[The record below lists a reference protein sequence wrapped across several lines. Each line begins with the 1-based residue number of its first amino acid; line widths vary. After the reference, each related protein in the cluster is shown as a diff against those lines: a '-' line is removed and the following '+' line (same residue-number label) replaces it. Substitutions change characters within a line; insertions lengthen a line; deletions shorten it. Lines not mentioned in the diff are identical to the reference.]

1 MTRASI
7 RPDAID
13 QTWRARSLVDFVYEI
28 DMQIPQEERKRQNDK
43 LRKSHSLVEVKTK
56 VKDV

>member
-1 MTRASI
+1 
-7 RPDAID
+7 
-13 QTWRARSLVDFVYEI
+13 
-28 DMQIPQEERKRQNDK
+28 MQIPQEERKRQNDK